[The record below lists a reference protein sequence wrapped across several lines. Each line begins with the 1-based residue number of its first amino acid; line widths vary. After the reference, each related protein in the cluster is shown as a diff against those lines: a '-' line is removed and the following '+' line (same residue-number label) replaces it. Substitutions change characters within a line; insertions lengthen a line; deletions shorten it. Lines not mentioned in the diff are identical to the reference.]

1 MTLRPSTIFA
11 AVLLCC
17 ASQSGAQ
24 LRGAGGLPGRL
35 PTLLPALP
43 NVGSVIN
50 PVLGEATNLLN
61 RSASAVSN
69 TLRTARL
76 ERIDTLLRD
85 NRQTL
90 ERDREGE
97 PARRGVLLLI
107 DADAATLAGVAALG
121 FSPGAPDQ
129 IEGLD
134 VTVSKVTLPAG
145 MSLRGAQQL
154 LRKKLPAATI
164 SSDQIF
170 FQSGDRG
177 RAGGAAPIAAANAI
191 NTPIGLIDGAAAQA
205 VSATKGFA
213 SGAPYPSNHGSAV
226 ASLAQGAGARTIL
239 IADVYGTD
247 PAGGNALAIAQG
259 LGWLVGRGAK
269 VIAISLV
276 GPRSPLL
283 ERAVASAQARGAI
296 IVAAVGNDG
305 PAAPPSYPAS
315 YRGVLAVTGV
325 DKRNRPLIEA
335 GRALHLDYAAPGAD
349 ILARDRAGRMMPVR
363 GTSFA
368 VPLVAARAA
377 AALDRGLSPR
387 ALVDVLDTEAVP
399 LSRRRP
405 DPQSGRGL
413 LCADCR

>member
-1 MTLRPSTIFA
+1 MSLRPSTIFA

-24 LRGAGGLPGRL
+24 LGVPGG
-35 PTLLPALP
+35 LPALP
-43 NVGSVIN
+43 SVGSVTS
-50 PVLGEATNLLN
+50 PVLDQATNLLD
-61 RSASAVSN
+61 RSASDLSSV
-69 TLRTARL
+69 LRGARL
-76 ERIDTLLRD
+76 ERIDTLLRG

-90 ERDREGE
+90 ERDRDGA

-107 DADAATLAGVAALG
+107 DPDAATLAAVAAAG
-121 FSPGAPDQ
+121 FSPGAPDP

-134 VTVSKVTLPAG
+134 VTVSQVTLPVG
-145 MSLRGAQQL
+145 VSLSAAQKL
-154 LRKKLPAATI
+154 LRKKVPAAHV

-170 FQSGDRG
+170 FQSGA
-177 RAGGAAPIAAANAI
+177 AGAASGAAPRVGAGAI
-191 NTPIGLIDGAAAQA
+191 TTPIGLIDGAAAQT
-205 VSATKGFA
+205 VSASKGFA
-213 SGAPYPSNHGSAV
+213 KGAPYPSNHGSAV
-226 ASLAQGAGARTIL
+226 AALAQGAGARTIL

-269 VIAISLV
+269 VISISLV
-276 GPRSPLL
+276 GPRSLLL
-283 ERAVASAQARGAI
+283 ERAVASAQARGAV

-305 PAAPPSYPAS
+305 PASPPSYPAS
-315 YRGVLAVTGV
+315 YKGVLAVTGV
-325 DKRNRPLIEA
+325 DRRNRPLIEA

-349 ILARDRAGRMMPVR
+349 ISARDRAGRMVPVR

-368 VPLVAARAA
+368 APLVAARVAA
-377 AALDRGLSPR
+377 AFDRGVAPRAVVSALD
-387 ALVDVLDTEAVP
+387 AEAVP

-413 LCADCR
+413 LCAGCR

>member
-1 MTLRPSTIFA
+1 MPMRTSTIFA
-11 AVLLCC
+11 AIALCC
-17 ASQSGAQ
+17 ATQSGAQ
-24 LRGAGGLPGRL
+24 LGIPGG
-35 PTLLPALP
+35 LPALP
-43 NVGSVIN
+43 SVGSVTS
-50 PVLGEATNLLN
+50 PVVGQIANVLD
-61 RSASAVSN
+61 RSAREVSR
-69 TLRTARL
+69 TLRAARL

-107 DADAATLAGVAALG
+107 DPDAATMAGIAALG
-121 FSPGAPDQ
+121 FSPGTPDV

-134 VTVSKVTLPAG
+134 VTVSQVTLPPG
-145 MSLRGAQQL
+145 LSLRDAQKL
-154 LRKKLPAATI
+154 LKQKVPTANI

-170 FQSGDRG
+170 FRSGG
-177 RAGGAAPIAAANAI
+177 AGTVGGSAPRAGAGAIS
-191 NTPIGLIDGAAAQA
+191 TPIGLIDGAAAQA
-205 VSATKGFA
+205 VTATKGFA
-213 SGAPYPSNHGSAV
+213 AGAPYPSNHGSAV
-226 ASLAQGAGARTIL
+226 AALAQAAGAHTIL

-269 VIAISLV
+269 VISISLV
-276 GPRSPLL
+276 GPRSSLL
-283 ERAVASAQARGAI
+283 ERAVASAQARGAV

-315 YRGVLAVTGV
+315 YSGVLAITGV

-349 ILARDRAGRMMPVR
+349 IFARDRAGQMVAVR

-377 AALDRGLSPR
+377 AALDRGVSPR
-387 ALVDVLDTEAVP
+387 AVVSALDAEALP

-413 LCADCR
+413 LCAGCR